1 MSTKHK
7 HNAENEIENTDNE
20 STMNI
25 PKIYPSP
32 APPPINQPTFNQP
45 NFNQPNYNQPN
56 YNQPNYNQPNYNQPN
71 YNQPNY
77 NQPNYNQPNY
87 NQPNFNQPN
96 FNQPNYNQPNYNQ
109 PNYNQPNYNQPNY
122 NQPNYNQP
130 NYNQPNYNQPNYNQ
144 PNYNQPN
151 YNQPNFNQPNVNQPN
166 PNYNQMQNNRVQNQ
180 TKNNTPKNNTPKK
193 KTAKSAPQ
201 KTSGK
206 SQNKRRHILPK
217 PIRKLIGFL
226 LTVFI
231 ILFVI
236 YSLIVFG
243 IIKNINYEPTG
254 NRSRTQGSISSG
266 AVTNILLIGTDS
278 RNNLE
283 RGRADTTMLLSLNSS
298 TNQITF
304 TSFMRDCYVNIPNYG
319 WDKLNASYTEG
330 GAELLMDTIEKN
342 FNIKIDNYILV
353 NFMSFAAIVDSVGGI
368 DLSITDEEAAEI
380 NNILMAEVNELMG
393 DDIFSDLLEAGG
405 KLHLNGK
412 QALSYSRIRYVGNAD
427 FERTER
433 QRKVMNIMLNKLE
446 SLRPQIMK
454 EFAKNVMPTMT
465 TNMSRLKLY
474 FLSLRVPFLIRYDTA
489 QLQVPA
495 DGTFYGDTTDSGDVL
510 QVDFD
515 TNYSILRSR
524 IFAK

>member
-1 MSTKHK
+1 MSIKHK
-7 HNAENEIENTDNE
+7 HDNEIENTDNE

-32 APPPINQPTFNQP
+32 APPPA
-45 NFNQPNYNQPN
+45 NQPNYNRPNYTQPN
-56 YNQPNYNQPNYNQPN
+56 YNK
-71 YNQPNY
+71 
-77 NQPNYNQPNY
+77 
-87 NQPNFNQPN
+87 
-96 FNQPNYNQPNYNQ
+96 PNYNQPNYNQ

-144 PNYNQPN
+144 PNPN
-151 YNQPNFNQPNVNQPN
+151 YNNMQ
-166 PNYNQMQNNRVQNQ
+166 YNQTQNQ
-180 TKNNTPKNNTPKK
+180 NRSNAPKK
-193 KTAKSAPQ
+193 KTAKSAP
-201 KTSGK
+201 KKVK
-206 SQNKRRHILPK
+206 SSKNSNKKKHLLPK

-243 IIKNINYEPTG
+243 IIRNINYEPTG
-254 NRSRTQGSISSG
+254 DRSRTQGSISSG
-266 AVTNILLIGTDS
+266 SVTNILLIGTDS
-278 RNNLE
+278 RNSLE
-283 RGRADTTMLLSLNSS
+283 RGRADTTMLLSMNSS
-298 TNQITF
+298 TNQLTL
-304 TSFMRDCYVNIPNYG
+304 TSFMRDSYVNIPEYG
-319 WDKLNASYTEG
+319 WDKLNAAYTVG
-330 GAELLMDTIEKN
+330 GAELLMDTIERN
-342 FNIKIDNYILV
+342 FNIRIDNYVLV
-353 NFMSFAAIVDSVGGI
+353 NFMSFAAIIDSVGGV

-393 DDIFSDLLEAGG
+393 DDTLSDLLEKGG
-405 KLHLNGK
+405 QIHLNGK

-433 QRKVMNIMLNKLE
+433 QRKLMNIMLNKLE
-446 SLRPQIMK
+446 TLRPSIMK

-465 TNMSRLKLY
+465 TNMSKFKIYLI
-474 FLSLRVPFLIRYDTA
+474 SLRVPFLIRYDTE
-489 QLQVPA
+489 QLQIPA
-495 DGTFYGDTTDSGDVL
+495 DGTFYGDSTDSGDVL